1 MKEISSEAQD
11 LVRLGRRMHR
21 PTPADRARISDAL
34 RARLGDAAF
43 QMDPSV
49 GIKALGPGRSP
60 WTMISGFAVGAA
72 VIGGGLFFAL
82 RPHAEAPGTAPSALS
97 APRIASA
104 APAPVDSLPWEG
116 TSAEVKSAKS
126 APVEPSATRR
136 TTSTLAQEVAILSRA
151 TSALHSGRPQ
161 DALVALSEHQSKFR
175 NGILSEE
182 RRAARAQAL
191 CALGRRSEAESEL
204 ARLARTSPGSPQAAR
219 ARQACNA
226 RN

>member
-1 MKEISSEAQD
+1 MKEISSEARD
-11 LVRLGRRMHR
+11 LVRLGRRMNR
-21 PTPADRARISDAL
+21 PTLADRARISDAL

-43 QMDPSV
+43 QLDPSDA
-49 GIKALGPGRSP
+49 IKALGPARSP
-60 WTMISGFAVGAA
+60 WMMLSGFAVGAA
-72 VIGGGLFFAL
+72 VLGGGLFLAL
-82 RPHAEAPGTAPSALS
+82 RPHAEATRAAPAALS
-97 APRIASA
+97 APRIAPA
-104 APAPVDSLPWEG
+104 APAPVDSLPGEER
-116 TSAEVKSAKS
+116 SLEVRSAKA
-126 APVEPSATRR
+126 APSEPSVTRR

-191 CALGRRSEAESEL
+191 CALGRRSEAEAEL